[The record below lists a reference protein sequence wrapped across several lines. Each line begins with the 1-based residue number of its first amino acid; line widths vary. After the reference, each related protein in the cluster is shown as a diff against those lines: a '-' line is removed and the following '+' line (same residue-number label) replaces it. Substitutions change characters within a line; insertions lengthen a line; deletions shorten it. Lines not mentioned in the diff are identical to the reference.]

1 MIRSL
6 VLLLLMLCASG
17 LAAVNAVEV
26 SPVVESGGTGDDDVV
41 NVESSGGAET
51 DAAVIAPGGQDPLGA
66 LEGDTPGRIVIE
78 VGGDER
84 SGTSNAVKI
93 FLLITV
99 LSIAPGFLMMMT
111 SFTRIIIVMGFVR
124 RALGTQTL
132 PPNQVLLGLSLFL
145 TLFIMAPQ
153 FNAINDNALQ
163 PYLREEISEEV
174 ALDVATTEV
183 RNFMSRHTRKADLAL
198 FINIAGEDRPN
209 TIDDVSFL
217 VLIPPLLPRN

>member
-1 MIRSL
+1 MPLRFRRWSNP
-6 VLLLLMLCASG
+6 AER
-17 LAAVNAVEV
+17 N
-26 SPVVESGGTGDDDVV
+26 DDDVV
-41 NVESSGGAET
+41 NVESRGGAET
-51 DAAVIAPGGQDPLGA
+51 DAAVIAPGGEDPLGA

-93 FLLITV
+93 FLFITV

-163 PYLREEISEEV
+163 PMAFGKKLAKKSPSMYDHGSSQFYV
-174 ALDVATTEV
+174 APHAQGG
-183 RNFMSRHTRKADLAL
+183 SR
-198 FINIAGEDRPN
+198 
-209 TIDDVSFL
+209 
-217 VLIPPLLPRN
+217 LIYKYRR